1 MTMGFPREE
10 CVAALRAAF
19 FDGNRA
25 VEYLLN
31 GIPEN
36 INPAPGAGGVPPMP
50 RPPAA
55 GGDVDFSALT
65 SNPHFEQLRQR
76 ILEDPQFLQQFMG

>member
-31 GIPEN
+31 GIPDN
-36 INPAPGAGGVPPMP
+36 INPAPGAGGVP
-50 RPPAA
+50 
-55 GGDVDFSALT
+55 
-65 SNPHFEQLRQR
+65 
-76 ILEDPQFLQQFMG
+76 